1 MSTYSALLSIYKNDS
16 FSTVRSCIDSLFAQ
30 NGNGFDEII
39 VVLEGEVDDKIIQ
52 LLSEYDRKILKTFH
66 LCDVKGPLNY
76 GLPSCLN
83 YGIHVSESE
92 YIVRIDSDD
101 IAVPNRLEEIRS
113 YAASNP
119 DISLFGAHVQ
129 EFNEDMSVPGK
140 LRKVPLTKDD
150 IFRYGGWRNPFNGP
164 AVVFKRKVAIQIGGY
179 PQIASNEDYCFWA
192 LFMKLGYNV
201 GNIDSVHVHMR
212 AGEEIIA
219 RRRGKR
225 YSKGEVDSIKFL
237 YAIGWFSFTKFL
249 FSVITRR
256 AIRLLPLFVLK
267 RIYSNLLRS

>member
-1 MSTYSALLSIYKNDS
+1 MSTYSALLSIYNNDS
-16 FSTVRSCIDSLFAQ
+16 FSAVKSCIDSLFAQ
-30 NGNGFDEII
+30 NGKGFDEII
-39 VVLEGEVDDKIIQ
+39 VVLEGEVDDKIIR
-52 LLSEYDRKILKTFH
+52 LLSEYNRKVLKTYH
-66 LCDVKGPLNY
+66 LTEVKGSLNY

-101 IAVPNRLEEIRS
+101 IAVLNRLEEIRS
-113 YAASNP
+113 YAEENP

-129 EFNEDMSVPGK
+129 EFSEDMSTPGK
-140 LRKVPLTKDD
+140 LRKVPLTEDD
-150 IFRYGGWRNPFNGP
+150 IFSYGGWRNPFNGP
-164 AVVFKRKVAIQIGGY
+164 AVVFKRMAAIQIGGY

-192 LFMKLGYNV
+192 LFMKLGYKV

-237 YAIGWFSFTKFL
+237 YAIGWFSFPKFL
-249 FSVITRR
+249 FSVIIRR
-256 AIRLLPLFVLK
+256 VIRLFPQFVLK
-267 RIYSNLLRS
+267 RVYSNLLRS

>member
-1 MSTYSALLSIYKNDS
+1 M
-16 FSTVRSCIDSLFAQ
+16 
-30 NGNGFDEII
+30 
-39 VVLEGEVDDKIIQ
+39 
-52 LLSEYDRKILKTFH
+52 
-66 LCDVKGPLNY
+66 NY

-101 IAVPNRLEEIRS
+101 VAVPSRLQEIRT
-113 YAASNP
+113 YTELNP
-119 DISLFGAHVQ
+119 NIALFGAHIQ

-140 LRKVPLTKDD
+140 LRKVPLSKEE
-150 IFRYGGWRNPFNGP
+150 IFRYGTWRNPFNGP
-164 AVVFKRKVAIQIGGY
+164 AVVFKRKAAIQIGGY

-192 LFMKLGYNV
+192 LFMKLGYDV

-225 YSKGEVDSIKFL
+225 YSQGEVDSIKFL
-237 YAIGWFSFTKFL
+237 YAVGWLSFPNFL
-249 FSVITRR
+249 FSVIARR
-256 AIRLLPLFVLK
+256 AIRFLPLFLLK
-267 RIYSNLLRS
+267 RIYNNLLRS